1 MPYVELHAHS
11 AFSFLDGASLP
22 DELVA
27 AALEQGHEA
36 LALTDHDNVCGAMEF
51 ASSAQALGLRA
62 IHGAELTLDDG
73 RHLTLLVEDERG
85 WRSLCRLLTLAHAHT
100 RGDEPPVRTHGRE
113 PGDLSRAEGSA
124 RRGRTGDPGAGTL
137 APGVRL
143 DGEEGSLLSVPSGT
157 RPAGGRP
164 TRREDPLV
172 AAALPGPRTGSAPRI
187 RTRQATQPFVSL
199 DQVAA
204 HAEGLVCLS
213 GCASHGVHDLDGLRF
228 LRAAFGRDNLYV
240 ELQRPYLRD
249 DRARNRRL
257 AGLARELELRCV
269 ATGNVHAHA
278 RSRGPLQDAL
288 VAVRLHTTLDA
299 SEPGRRGNF
308 SHVLASPRAMA
319 ARFAA
324 DHPDAVAETARLADR
339 LRFDLTQGLGYR
351 YPGSEDETATRR
363 LAELC
368 GERLAERYAT
378 VGAAHR
384 AEARARLEQE
394 LRIIDK
400 LGLAGFF
407 LLHRDM
413 LELARE
419 VAVEV
424 RGHDTARALL
434 PPGRGRGSSVSS
446 IVCYLTGLSHV
457 DPVANDL
464 FIGRF
469 LNEDLQALPDIDL
482 DFPRDVRAALIPRI
496 HQVFGAEKSALV
508 AAFPTYRARGAI
520 RELGKA
526 LGLPP
531 GEIERVARGSEGWS
545 ARDVARDVA
554 SALGERRLASGRW
567 AWLARLA
574 EEAHGLPR
582 HLSQHSGGMVV
593 ATRPL
598 NECCPIVPA
607 AMEGR
612 QMVQWDKDSCADAGF
627 LKIDLL
633 GLGMLSAVER
643 AVEAIARTRGERIDL
658 SRIDYDDRPTYEAI
672 QNAETTGVFQIESR
686 AQMASLRR
694 TRPSNLQELTIQV
707 AIVRPGPIQGG
718 AVNPY
723 IDRLQR
729 KRADPDYEI
738 PYEHPSLVGPL
749 RETLGTIIFQ
759 DQVIEVAMAFAGFSP
774 GEAEGLRRA
783 MSRKRSEA
791 AIEAHHRRFVAG
803 AIARHGVSPELAE
816 RVFQMVR
823 GFSGFGFPKAHGA
836 AFGLL
841 AYQSTWLRVHYP
853 QEFLCA
859 LLNEQP
865 MGFYPPDALVHE
877 AQRRGIEVLPPE
889 VNASEVECTIELPP
903 APAAGVEGLLAERPP
918 GADGLVVADGLR
930 FAPSAD
936 TRSPDPFAAPSTA
949 PPAAPPP
956 AATPAAAPPAAPP
969 PAATPSA
976 EAAPSAAPPAATPS
990 AEAAPSAAP
999 PAATPSAEAAPSA
1012 AGSTGE
1018 RAAAP
1023 RPTVPAGAA
1032 VAPRVRIG
1040 LGYVRG
1046 VQAHDAEALVAA
1058 RHAVGGRFADLGDL
1072 AAHAGAGRP
1081 ALEALAWSGACDA
1094 LAGGDRRTAL
1104 WRLGVAVP
1112 GRPVP
1117 GGTQLAL
1124 PLELPSSPRLNPLT
1138 AWDGMLADYDA
1149 TGMTVTTHPLRLL
1162 RPSLPRTVVSSR
1174 ELASLPHGARVKVGG
1189 MVVARQRP
1197 GTASGIV
1204 FLLIEDEHGTVN
1216 LVVRPE
1222 LYERSRLT
1230 VRTEPLVLAEG
1241 VLERHP
1247 AAGGGISVLLDRI
1260 GPLEVPD
1267 GRMGKVIAKDFSP
1280 LDEAERHAIEV
1291 ERAAAGAGGGRSDF
1305 RAVAPEV
1312 MNFGRGRSR

>member
-1 MPYVELHAHS
+1 MFVSYVELHAHS

-27 AALEQGHEA
+27 AAVELGHGA

-51 ASSAQALGLRA
+51 ARSAQALGLRP

-85 WRSLCRLLTLAHAHT
+85 WRNLCRLLTLAHAHT
-100 RGDEPPVRTHGRE
+100 RGEN
-113 PGDLSRAEGSA
+113 LARAEGSA
-124 RRGRTGDPGAGTL
+124 RGGRTSGEPEAGTPASGVRPEGAAAL
-137 APGVRL
+137 VTAPGWASA
-143 DGEEGSLLSVPSGT
+143 GGAEGAAGFARGGS
-157 RPAGGRP
+157 RPA
-164 TRREDPLV
+164 RRDDPLV
-172 AAALPGPRTGSAPRI
+172 AAALPGARMGTRALRGRI
-187 RTRQATQPFVSL
+187 RQASQPFVSL
-199 DQVAA
+199 AAVAE

-213 GCASHGVHDLDGLRF
+213 GCATHGVHDLASLRL
-228 LRAAFGRDNLYV
+228 LRAAFGREHLYV

-257 AGLARELELRCV
+257 VQLARELELRCV
-269 ATGNVHAHA
+269 ATGNVHAHTRA
-278 RSRGPLQDAL
+278 RGPLQDAL

-299 SEPGRRGNF
+299 SEPGRRGNY
-308 SHVLASPRAMA
+308 SHVLSSPQAMA
-319 ARFAA
+319 VRFAA

-351 YPGSEDETATRR
+351 YPGAEDDSADRR

-368 GERLAERYAT
+368 NDRLADRYADASAT
-378 VGAAHR
+378 HR
-384 AEARARLEQE
+384 TEARRRLDEE
-394 LRIIDK
+394 LRIIGK

-424 RGHDTARALL
+424 RGPDSARALL

-469 LNEDLQALPDIDL
+469 LNEELQALPDIDL

-496 HQVFGAEKSALV
+496 HKVFGAQNSALV

-545 ARDVARDVA
+545 ARDVAADIA
-554 SALGERRLASGRW
+554 SALGERRVGSGRW

-574 EEAHGLPR
+574 EQAHGLPR

-598 NECCPIVPA
+598 SDCCPIVPA

-643 AVEAIARTRGERIDL
+643 AVESIAATRGERIDL
-658 SRIDYDDRPTYEAI
+658 SRIPYDDRATYEAI

-694 TRPSNLQELTIQV
+694 TRPSNLKELTIQV

-723 IDRLQR
+723 IERRQR
-729 KRADPDYEI
+729 ERIDPSFRV
-738 PYEHPSLVGPL
+738 PYDHPSLVQPL

-759 DQVIEVAMAFAGFSP
+759 DQVIEVAMAFAGFTA

-791 AIEAHHRRFVAG
+791 AIEAHHRRFVDG
-803 AIARHGVSPELAE
+803 ALRSHDDVTPELAE

-841 AYQSTWLRVHYP
+841 AYQSTWLRVHHP
-853 QEFLCA
+853 AEFLCA

-877 AQRRGIEVLPPE
+877 AQRRGIEVLAPE
-889 VNASEVECTIELPP
+889 INASEVECVVETVPRGE
-903 APAAGVEGLLAERPP
+903 AA
-918 GADGLVVADGLR
+918 
-930 FAPSAD
+930 SAD
-936 TRSPDPFAAPSTA
+936 AG
-949 PPAAPPP
+949 PPP
-956 AATPAAAPPAAPP
+956 
-969 PAATPSA
+969 
-976 EAAPSAAPPAATPS
+976 
-990 AEAAPSAAP
+990 
-999 PAATPSAEAAPSA
+999 
-1012 AGSTGE
+1012 
-1018 RAAAP
+1018 
-1023 RPTVPAGAA
+1023 V
-1032 VAPRVRIG
+1032 RVRIG

-1046 VQAHDAEALVAA
+1046 VQPHDAEALVAA
-1058 RHAVGGRFADLGDL
+1058 RRAGGQFREVADL
-1072 AAHAGAGRP
+1072 AARAGAGRP

-1094 LAGGDRRTAL
+1094 LAGGDRRVAL

-1112 GRPVP
+1112 GRRVP

-1124 PLELPSSPRLNPLT
+1124 PLELPGAPELRQLG
-1138 AWDGMLADYDA
+1138 AWDGMLADYDT
-1149 TGMTVTTHPLRLL
+1149 TGLTARAHPLRLL
-1162 RPSLPRTVVSSR
+1162 RPRLPHDVVSSR
-1174 ELASLPHGARVKVGG
+1174 ELASLPHGATVKLGG

-1197 GTASGIV
+1197 GTARGIV

-1222 LYERSRLT
+1222 LYESRRLT
-1230 VRTEPLVLAEG
+1230 VRTEPLVLVEG
-1241 VLERHP
+1241 TLERLP
-1247 AAGGGISVLLDRI
+1247 AAGGGVSVLLARI
-1260 GPLEVPD
+1260 APLDIPD
-1267 GRMGKVIAKDFSP
+1267 ARLGQLIAKDFSP
-1280 LDEAERHAIEV
+1280 LDEAERHAIEQH
-1291 ERAAAGAGGGRSDF
+1291 EQQRAAAGGGGGGGTARDF
-1305 RAVAPEV
+1305 RGVAPET
-1312 MNFGRGRSR
+1312 MNFGRGRSRNRGR